1 MVKSERQRYIL
12 FKVIS
17 EHNTPLNKQV
27 ILNSIWAS
35 LWKYFGL
42 KEASRVGLWLVDID
56 FLEGFGI
63 IRCSH
68 QTKEIVISALT
79 LITEISGNK
88 IVLSPIKTSGT
99 IRSIQITKKLF
110 LDRNKKNIKVIQIK
124 EIS

>member
-1 MVKSERQRYIL
+1 VVKSERQRYIL

-17 EHNTPLNKQV
+17 EHNTPLNKQM
-27 ILNSIWAS
+27 ILNSMWAS

-42 KEASRVGLWLVDID
+42 KEASKVGLWLVDIN

-79 LITEISGNK
+79 LITEISGKK
-88 IVLSPIKTSGT
+88 IILSPIKTSGT

-110 LDRNKKNIKVIQIK
+110 L
-124 EIS
+124 E

>member
-1 MVKSERQRYIL
+1 M
-12 FKVIS
+12 IS
-17 EHNTPLNKQV
+17 EHIKHLNNQE

-42 KEASRVGLWLVDID
+42 KEASRVGLWLVDIN

-63 IRCSH
+63 IKCSH
-68 QTKEIVISALT
+68 QTKEVVISALT

-88 IVLSPIKTSGT
+88 IVFSPIKTSGT

-110 LDRNKKNIKVIQIK
+110 LDRNNKNIKDIQIM

>member
-1 MVKSERQRYIL
+1 M
-12 FKVIS
+12 IS
-17 EHNTPLNKQV
+17 EYTKCLNNQE
-27 ILNSIWAS
+27 ILNSIWTS

-42 KEASRVGLWLVDID
+42 KEASRVGLWLVDIN
-56 FLEGFGI
+56 FLDGFGI

-88 IVLSPIKTSGT
+88 IVFSPIKTSGT

-110 LDRNKKNIKVIQIK
+110 LNRNKKNIKDIQIM

>member
-1 MVKSERQRYIL
+1 MIL
-12 FKVIS
+12 
-17 EHNTPLNKQV
+17 EHNIPLNKQE
-27 ILNSIWAS
+27 ILSSIWTS

-42 KEASRVGLWLVDID
+42 KEASRVGLWIVDIN

-88 IVLSPIKTSGT
+88 IVLSTIKTSGT
-99 IRSIQITKKLF
+99 IRRIQITKKRF
-110 LDRNKKNIKVIQIK
+110 L
-124 EIS
+124 E

>member
-1 MVKSERQRYIL
+1 M
-12 FKVIS
+12 IS
-17 EHNTPLNKQV
+17 EHDMPLNKQE

-42 KEASRVGLWLVDID
+42 KEASRVGLWLVDIN

-63 IRCSH
+63 IRFSH

-88 IVLSPIKTSGT
+88 IVLSTIKTSGT
-99 IRSIQITKKLF
+99 IHSIQITKKL
-110 LDRNKKNIKVIQIK
+110 LLK
-124 EIS
+124 

>member
-1 MVKSERQRYIL
+1 M
-12 FKVIS
+12 IS
-17 EHNTPLNKQV
+17 EHINRLNNQE
-27 ILNSIWAS
+27 ILNSIWTS

-42 KEASRVGLWLVDID
+42 KEASKVGLWLVDIN

-88 IVLSPIKTSGT
+88 IVFSPIKTSGT

-110 LDRNKKNIKVIQIK
+110 LDRNKKNIKDIQIM